1 MHPEKWRRSGK
12 MTTKKIGYFEKLVYG
27 SGDVG
32 LNAGY
37 TLFSAYALFFYTDVI
52 GMNAAVIG
60 TVILVSKIFD
70 GVSDMIAGH
79 WIDTHKR
86 ARGHCIPI
94 LMKWSI
100 PMVLA
105 CSLVFLV
112 PDANIAVRAIF
123 VFVTYNLFST
133 VFFTLVGMAHGALS
147 TYATDDPIARSQ
159 MLCYKMLFAAGTQMT
174 LVNIILPLVNLLG
187 GQKDQFAWVK
197 ASLVFGVIQVIFLYL
212 NVFVVKERVE
222 NEAPPENI
230 FQGIKVAIKNKY
242 WLMTVVVQLCCMLQ
256 LMFNLTISVYYLNNV
271 MHNMALMGTYVT
283 LSNLPGV
290 FLMFLIPP
298 ILHKF
303 SKRNLA
309 LFGTILCLGAQILF
323 CLSPVS
329 SITILFVTA
338 LIRGIGF
345 AFIIGLVNA
354 MTSDTIEYGEW
365 KTGIR
370 VQAVL
375 FSAKSISEKMAQG
388 LLTAAFGFF
397 LAKIGYDG
405 LAKAQMPATVSG
417 IEAFFKYV
425 PIAVYIILIIILLS
439 YKLDQEFAGIIKDL
453 KDRKAA
459 KGETQ

>member
-1 MHPEKWRRSGK
+1 
-12 MTTKKIGYFEKLVYG
+12 MTTKKMNYFEKIVYG

-37 TLFSAYALFFYTDVI
+37 TLFSAYVLYFYTDVI

-60 TVILVSKIFD
+60 AVILASRIFD
-70 GVSDMIAGH
+70 GISDLIAGH

-86 ARGHCIPI
+86 KKGHCIPI

-105 CSLVFLV
+105 CTLVFLV
-112 PDANIAVRAIF
+112 PDTNIAVRVIF
-123 VFVTYNLFST
+123 IFITYNLFST
-133 VFFTLVGMAHGALS
+133 VFYTLVGLAHNALP
-147 TYATDDPIARSQ
+147 TYTTDDSVARSQ

-174 LVNIILPLVNLLG
+174 MANVILPLVNLLG
-187 GQKDQFAWVK
+187 GQQDQFSWVK
-197 ASLVFGVIQVIFLYL
+197 ASLLFGVIGLVFAYL

-242 WLMTVVVQLCCMLQ
+242 WLMTLVIQICCTLQ

-271 MHNMALMGTYVT
+271 MNNIGLMGTYVT

-290 FLMFLIPP
+290 FLMLFIPLI
-298 ILHKF
+298 LNRV

-309 LFGTILCLGAQILF
+309 FFGAILCLIAQLVL

-329 SITILFVTA
+329 SVTILFVTA

-345 AFIIGLVNA
+345 GFIMGLANA
-354 MTSDTIEYGEW
+354 MTGDTVEYGEW

-375 FSAKSISEKMAQG
+375 FSAKSVSEKVAQG
-388 LLTAAFGFF
+388 LLSAAFGFF
-397 LAKIGYDG
+397 LTIIGYDG
-405 LAKAQMPATVSG
+405 LANAQIPATVDG

-425 PIAVYIILIIILLS
+425 PIVVYIILISILMA
-439 YKLDQEFAGIIKDL
+439 YKLDKEFQGIINDL

-459 KGETQ
+459 KEGTNTVAHTI